1 MGALPRAAPPTHSY
15 LRLQPPSAVAAAAA
29 AAAAP
34 ALVAGTA
41 AAQAY
46 ALPALIKA
54 AGVFVLCC
62 AGAALLLAAIPVL
75 LAAARAAHRA
85 EALLRTIEAEI
96 PDTMASMRLSGME
109 LSDCL
114 TELGALGSDLI
125 GGVRASARM
134 LSAAEQGVRAAPA
147 AVARVVTPAIA
158 STESRA
164 RARRR
169 AARRDRRR
177 RPHAPRAGGRRL
189 CGGGAQGGRGG
200 AGVAG

>member
-85 EALLRTIEAEI
+85 EALLRVGGRTQCRPPALR
-96 PDTMASMRLSGME
+96 RLRAPRHSG
-109 LSDCL
+109 C
-114 TELGALGSDLI
+114 ALECRLRAP
-125 GGVRASARM
+125 VARHAASAACTRHCM
-134 LSAAEQGVRAAPA
+134 K
-147 AVARVVTPAIA
+147 
-158 STESRA
+158 
-164 RARRR
+164 
-169 AARRDRRR
+169 
-177 RPHAPRAGGRRL
+177 
-189 CGGGAQGGRGG
+189 
-200 AGVAG
+200 